1 MLITKNIWFVFI
13 AAWLFLVAAWTII
26 IKFIFPIMY
35 AINYGEDLL
44 AYVMWD
50 FWWLAHIWL
59 AYSFLFMSRYT
70 FYLGSLITIAELI
83 IIVLKLYLFFMSPE
97 WSIWNT
103 NWMINKIIVLVLF
116 LFIGLTLIFNKNFIL
131 KK

>member
-131 KK
+131 K